1 MLCGT
6 CRMLIGYSWVN
17 YSAPGIYGPVHL
29 VRCKKDALGRYAR
42 LCAAGMRAYAP
53 HGGQTTIKIIHKMKD
68 THLYTSTRAFL
79 KLAFLREAS
88 LL

>member
-1 MLCGT
+1 MC
-6 CRMLIGYSWVN
+6 IYI
-17 YSAPGIYGPVHL
+17 YIYGPVHL
-29 VRCKKDALGRYAR
+29 VHCKRAGVGRYAR

-79 KLAFLREAS
+79 KLAFLPEAS